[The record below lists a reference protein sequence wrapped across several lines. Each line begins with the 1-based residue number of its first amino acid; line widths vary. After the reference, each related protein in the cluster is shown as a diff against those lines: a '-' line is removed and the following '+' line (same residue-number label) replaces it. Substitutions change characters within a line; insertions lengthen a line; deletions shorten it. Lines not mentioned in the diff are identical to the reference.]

1 MSAQHGVMVTLRQ
14 FFKLDPEEWILF
26 VAISVLLSAI
36 AAYQLASNGL
46 AGLDGQDMTSAISN
60 AVRTVTDFFSSGS
73 GWAHFFLFGFW
84 FIVGSIAYF
93 AAWFGINVAV
103 DFYNDIVISS
113 AFVHPRSFS
122 RSNYWLSIASR
133 VVLRVTAGVAL
144 IFYSIFWAAAFAPLA
159 INRIQLL
166 IENAGGVQQSL
177 DVGITFVVLI
187 FTLHVGV
194 VLYRIMRL
202 QPVPLY

>member
-1 MSAQHGVMVTLRQ
+1 MVTLRQ
-14 FFKLDPEEWILF
+14 FFKLDTEEWILF
-26 VAISVLLSAI
+26 VGASMLISAI
-36 AAYQLASNGL
+36 AAYQLASSGL
-46 AGLDGQDMTSAISN
+46 VGLDGRDMTSALSN
-60 AVRTVTDFFSSGS
+60 AIHTVTDFFSSGS

-84 FIVGSIAYF
+84 FIVGSVAYF

-133 VVLRVTAGVAL
+133 VTLRVTAGIAL

-159 INRIQLL
+159 INRVQLF
-166 IENAGGVQQSL
+166 IENTGGTQQSI
-177 DVGITFVVLI
+177 DVGIIFIALI

>member
-1 MSAQHGVMVTLRQ
+1 MVTLRQ
-14 FFKLDPEEWILF
+14 FFKLDTEEWILF
-26 VAISVLLSAI
+26 VAASVLLSAV
-36 AAYQLASNGL
+36 AAYQLASSGL
-46 AGLDGQDMTSAISN
+46 VGLDGSDMTSAIST
-60 AVRTVTDFFSSGS
+60 AVHTVTDFFSSGS

-84 FIVGSIAYF
+84 FIVGSVAYF

-133 VVLRVTAGVAL
+133 ITLRVTAGIAL

-159 INRIQLL
+159 INRVQLF
-166 IENAGGVQQSL
+166 IENAGGAQQTI
-177 DVGITFVVLI
+177 DVVIMFVILVL
-187 FTLHVGV
+187 TLHVGV

-202 QPVPLY
+202 RPVPLY